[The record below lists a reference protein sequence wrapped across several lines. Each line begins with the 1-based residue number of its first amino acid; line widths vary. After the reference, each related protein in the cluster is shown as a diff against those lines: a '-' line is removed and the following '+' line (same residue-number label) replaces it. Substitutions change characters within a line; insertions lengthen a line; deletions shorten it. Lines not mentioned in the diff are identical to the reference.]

1 MSEEQ
6 KKELS
11 NKRAQG
17 MQDQVKY
24 YLDSKR
30 DENQLTERQNIKEEL
45 HKNDMEQFAIQTE
58 QTIRNAEESY
68 NNLKQNWQYL
78 GNL

>member
-1 MSEEQ
+1 
-6 KKELS
+6 
-11 NKRAQG
+11 
-17 MQDQVKY
+17 MQEDLKY
-24 YLDSKR
+24 YLDTMRAKDQAGAR
-30 DENQLTERQNIKEEL
+30 QDINKQLYDINRESSV
-45 HKNDMEQFAIQTE
+45 IQAE